1 MPASLASPEKAA
13 SPAAWLLAIR
23 PKTLPAALAPV
34 LVGCAVAWA
43 ERGFDLITAVAAFA
57 VALLL
62 QIGANLANDVA
73 DFHRGAD
80 SVGRLGPVRVT
91 QSGLIAPRHVAIAT
105 AVVLAAAIIPGIYLV
120 WRGGAVLAAL
130 GLLAIL
136 AAVTYTAGPKP
147 FGYLGLG
154 EFFVFLFFGPVAV
167 VGTAYAMMRVA
178 TPTGILASIPVG
190 CLVTAILV
198 VNNLRD
204 IDTDREAGKRT
215 LAVRIGPDASR
226 WEYASLLTVA
236 YATPVLMWLSRLTDP
251 WPITAWVTAPLG
263 LMLVRQVWMVS
274 GRGLNAALAG
284 TARLCLWFA
293 IALSVGIVL

>member
-1 MPASLASPEKAA
+1 MPASIASPEK
-13 SPAAWLLAIR
+13 STSSAAWLLAVR
-23 PKTLPAALAPV
+23 PKTLPAALSPV

-43 ERGFDLITAVAAFA
+43 ERGFDLTTAVAAFS

-91 QSGLIAPRHVAIAT
+91 QGGLIAPRQMTVAT
-105 AVVLAAAIIPGIYLV
+105 AVVLAVALVPGLYLV
-120 WRGGAVLAAL
+120 WRGGPVLAAL

-178 TPTGILASIPVG
+178 TPTGIMASIPMG

-215 LAVRIGPDASR
+215 IAVRIGRDGSR
-226 WEYASLLTVA
+226 WEYASLMIVA
-236 YATPVLMWLSRLTDP
+236 YATPVMMWLSGTTGP
-251 WPITAWVTAPLG
+251 WPVIAWVTAPLG
-263 LMLVRQVWMVS
+263 LVLARQVWMVS
-274 GRGLNAALAG
+274 GRGLNAVLAG

>member
-1 MPASLASPEKAA
+1 MSASLTSSETTASL
-13 SPAAWLLAIR
+13 SAWLLAAR
-23 PKTLPAALAPV
+23 PKTLPAAVSPV

-43 ERGFDLITAVAAFA
+43 ERGFDVTVAIAAFA

-80 SVGRLGPVRVT
+80 SVDRLGPVRVT
-91 QSGLIAPRHVAIAT
+91 QSGLIAPRQVALAT
-105 AVVLAAAIIPGIYLV
+105 AVVLASAMIPGLYLV
-120 WRGGAVLAAL
+120 WRGGPVLAAL
-130 GLLAIL
+130 GLLAVV

-167 VGTAYAMMRVA
+167 VGTAYAMTRAV
-178 TPTGILASIPVG
+178 TPTGITASIPLG
-190 CLVTAILV
+190 CLVTGILV

-204 IDTDREAGKRT
+204 IDTDRRAGKRT
-215 LAVRIGPDASR
+215 LAVRIGENGSR
-226 WEYASLLTVA
+226 WEYASLMAIA
-236 YATPVLMWLSRLTDP
+236 YATPMVMWVSGLTNL
-251 WPITAWVTAPLG
+251 WPLVTWLTAPVAV
-263 LMLVRQVWMVS
+263 MLVRRVWTVS
-274 GRGLNAALAG
+274 GRPLNLVLAG

-293 IALSVGIVL
+293 ITFSVGIVL